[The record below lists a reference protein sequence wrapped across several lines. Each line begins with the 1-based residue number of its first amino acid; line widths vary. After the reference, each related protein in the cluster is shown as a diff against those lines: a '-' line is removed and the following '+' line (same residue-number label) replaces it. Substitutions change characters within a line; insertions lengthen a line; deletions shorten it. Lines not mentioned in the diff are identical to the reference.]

1 MAAKE
6 TVIGKFVNQILFKVD
21 PNSVKQAQQTVTSFK
36 QFATKT
42 LGALGIGLSLAFL
55 RGITEEFGGI
65 NDQING
71 ATEGLGNQVEIQQKI
86 LKAAQDCRETYGS
99 MADYTTELVQKNQN
113 LFPVDDAVRFASIIE
128 KLEKGA
134 GKEKNI
140 GTSMSL
146 MTKAA
151 SSGKMDKT
159 GFAQLNE
166 KAPEVVQVLEL
177 SLGKSKAQLES
188 MAAAGTLTAKTIKEA
203 FFNAETDIQKKF
215 DNLDLSITDALTHI
229 RNGWGYWLEQIDSTY
244 KITDKVSRF
253 IIEVGDKCLGKA
265 KQLTD
270 WLDKAAEKLGGHEKI
285 LKFIALAAASIFLAM
300 NGGKILAFLQGALGL
315 LKGINTHTALAAA
328 KWLLLF
334 LVIEDIFTFLQGGD
348 SIIGRL
354 LEDAGV
360 DVDELREN
368 IHNFFEDAKAFGG
381 EALDALRQFWEEH
394 GQSVVGVF
402 QWLWGVAVALIQVV
416 MGLFH
421 GVLDDSSEAWNDFL
435 TGLDNLGAAVFGS
448 LWDPMKES
456 AQALWDWLTGFFDW
470 IGDRVK
476 QIRGAWTAV
485 KNFFTGGSSEDEQDT
500 DKKDSTK
507 TRSSKWGGAGRST
520 STSTDSKKAVSD
532 FVSAG
537 QAASTKTVNAPVNRS
552 TKNITVRQEN
562 NQKYTFQVSD
572 RQAADKLQREVST
585 QGTQSANQL
594 AHTLNFGG

>member
-1 MAAKE
+1 
-6 TVIGKFVNQILFKVD
+6 
-21 PNSVKQAQQTVTSFK
+21 
-36 QFATKT
+36 
-42 LGALGIGLSLAFL
+42 
-55 RGITEEFGGI
+55 
-65 NDQING
+65 
-71 ATEGLGNQVEIQQKI
+71 
-86 LKAAQDCRETYGS
+86 
-99 MADYTTELVQKNQN
+99 
-113 LFPVDDAVRFASIIE
+113 
-128 KLEKGA
+128 
-134 GKEKNI
+134 
-140 GTSMSL
+140 
-146 MTKAA
+146 MT
-151 SSGKMDKT
+151 
-159 GFAQLNE
+159 
-166 KAPEVVQVLEL
+166 
-177 SLGKSKAQLES
+177 
-188 MAAAGTLTAKTIKEA
+188 
-203 FFNAETDIQKKF
+203 
-215 DNLDLSITDALTHI
+215 
-229 RNGWGYWLEQIDSTY
+229 
-244 KITDKVSRF
+244 
-253 IIEVGDKCLGKA
+253 
-265 KQLTD
+265 
-270 WLDKAAEKLGGHEKI
+270 
-285 LKFIALAAASIFLAM
+285 
-300 NGGKILAFLQGALGL
+300 
-315 LKGINTHTALAAA
+315 AA

-394 GQSVVGVF
+394 GQAVVGVL

-416 MGLFH
+416 LGLFH

-470 IGDRVK
+470 IGDRVE

-500 DKKDSTK
+500 DKTDSTK
-507 TRSSKWGGAGRST
+507 TRSSKWGGAGRSK
-520 STSTDSKKAVSD
+520 SSDTDSKKAVSG

-537 QAASTKTVNAPVNRS
+537 QAASSKTVNAPVSRS

>member
-1 MAAKE
+1 MTADECRLILKQIFKKLYPNC
-6 TVIGKFVNQILFKVD
+6 TVQDSYPGDLPRPPLPYIVLDFGRVDTQKVD
-21 PNSVKQAQQTVTSFK
+21 SSFNGKDGILYQSWHQSMPLTV
-36 QFATKT
+36 
-42 LGALGIGLSLAFL
+42 
-55 RGITEEFGGI
+55 
-65 NDQING
+65 
-71 ATEGLGNQVEIQQKI
+71 
-86 LKAAQDCRETYGS
+86 
-99 MADYTTELVQKNQN
+99 ELVSSSKTKHTDKEK
-113 LFPVDDAVRFASIIE
+113 LTSRSTVVDDLVQAVLFFQS
-128 KLEKGA
+128 
-134 GKEKNI
+134 
-140 GTSMSL
+140 
-146 MTKAA
+146 
-151 SSGKMDKT
+151 
-159 GFAQLNE
+159 
-166 KAPEVVQVLEL
+166 P
-177 SLGKSKAQLES
+177 
-188 MAAAGTLTAKTIKEA
+188 MA
-203 FFNAETDIQKKF
+203 
-215 DNLDLSITDALTHI
+215 
-229 RNGWGYWLEQIDSTY
+229 R
-244 KITDKVSRF
+244 
-253 IIEVGDKCLGKA
+253 
-265 KQLTD
+265 
-270 WLDKAAEKLGGHEKI
+270 
-285 LKFIALAAASIFLAM
+285 
-300 NGGKILAFLQGALGL
+300 
-315 LKGINTHTALAAA
+315 
-328 KWLLLF
+328 
-334 LVIEDIFTFLQGGD
+334 DIFTFLQGGD

-394 GQSVVGVF
+394 GQAVVGVL

-416 MGLFH
+416 LGLFH

-470 IGDRVK
+470 IGDRVE

-500 DKKDSTK
+500 DKTDSTK
-507 TRSSKWGGAGRST
+507 TRSSKWGGAGRSK
-520 STSTDSKKAVSD
+520 SSDTDSKKAVSG

-537 QAASTKTVNAPVNRS
+537 QAASSKTVNAPVSRS

>member
-1 MAAKE
+1 MN
-6 TVIGKFVNQILFKVD
+6 I
-21 PNSVKQAQQTVTSFK
+21 
-36 QFATKT
+36 
-42 LGALGIGLSLAFL
+42 
-55 RGITEEFGGI
+55 
-65 NDQING
+65 DQIIQCDIVISESMTIEGGYDSTLIVGPLPANASDHTTPDVSVYSNTDELKDAGFTVDDPVYIAVQKYFSQSPRPKEVYVAVQKQPSG
-71 ATEGLGNQVEIQQKI
+71 ATEG
-86 LKAAQDCRETYGS
+86 
-99 MADYTTELVQKNQN
+99 
-113 LFPVDDAVRFASIIE
+113 VDVTLDRANATSGWYAVCP
-128 KLEKGA
+128 A
-134 GKEKNI
+134 G
-140 GTSMSL
+140 
-146 MTKAA
+146 
-151 SSGKMDKT
+151 
-159 GFAQLNE
+159 
-166 KAPEVVQVLEL
+166 
-177 SLGKSKAQLES
+177 
-188 MAAAGTLTAKTIKEA
+188 
-203 FFNAETDIQKKF
+203 
-215 DNLDLSITDALTHI
+215 
-229 RNGWGYWLEQIDSTY
+229 
-244 KITDKVSRF
+244 
-253 IIEVGDKCLGKA
+253 
-265 KQLTD
+265 
-270 WLDKAAEKLGGHEKI
+270 
-285 LKFIALAAASIFLAM
+285 IA
-300 NGGKILAFLQGALGL
+300 
-315 LKGINTHTALAAA
+315 
-328 KWLLLF
+328 
-334 LVIEDIFTFLQGGD
+334 EDIFTFLQGGD

-394 GQSVVGVF
+394 GQAVVGVL

-416 MGLFH
+416 LGLFH

-470 IGDRVK
+470 IGDRVE

-500 DKKDSTK
+500 DKTDSTK
-507 TRSSKWGGAGRST
+507 TRSSKWGGAGRSK
-520 STSTDSKKAVSD
+520 SSDTDSKKAVSG

-537 QAASTKTVNAPVNRS
+537 QAASSKTVNAPVSRS